1 MVMGEFK
8 YGTQPGSLP
17 SRSTYSDMPIQVAE
31 KAVSRREFIEE
42 LGRGSK
48 SAIEVLNELSRIL
61 QNNFCLTDDHYTYNS
76 ILNRGT
82 VRLQFH
88 IVQQFQA
95 EFRAMGSITLQS
107 ARLMIDCN
115 CRAEV
120 YVEGSTIRL
129 ENLNGD
135 FVVLVDSKR
144 RLRAE
149 IRLIALQ
156 FNEEN
161 GLVVSIDSTNPFS
174 KMSANSTVKLRL
186 IVRDKSVQRSKN
198 SMPAERNSSMKRF
211 RNSYSNLE
219 SVCRTGAFKVRLNHT
234 LSRWWGNLKEILG
247 RRGG

>member
-1 MVMGEFK
+1 MGEFK
-8 YGTQPGSLP
+8 YGPQPGAAQG
-17 SRSTYSDMPIQVAE
+17 RSTYSDMPIQVAE
-31 KAVSRREFIEE
+31 KAVSQREFIED
-42 LGRGSK
+42 LGRGSET
-48 SAIEVLNELSRIL
+48 ATEVLNELSKIL
-61 QNNFCLTDDHYTYNS
+61 QNNFCLSDDHYTFNS

-95 EFRAMGSITLQS
+95 EFSTMGLLTLQS

-120 YVEGSTIRL
+120 YVEDDTIRL
-129 ENLNGD
+129 ENLNGA
-135 FVVLVDSKR
+135 FVVLADNKR
-144 RLRAE
+144 RLRGE

-156 FNEEN
+156 FNEEK
-161 GLVVSIDSTNPFS
+161 GLVVSIDASNPFS

-186 IVRDKSVQRSKN
+186 IARDKLVQRSKN
-198 SMPAERNSSMKRF
+198 SMPAERSSSMKRF

-234 LSRWWGNLKEILG
+234 LSRWWGTLKDILG
-247 RRGG
+247 RRGS